1 MYYQFH
7 NKKENFDYEVD
18 QTCKEIDTHFTD
30 LIKKLEESKKKYI
43 EAFKL
48 RAKDEM
54 KEFLDEYDKF
64 SAYYANIKQ
73 KNNEIDHLDGI
84 YEKSSDFDLVKESSI
99 MQNDQMFKNFCPEY
113 NNNLDEFK
121 TKYDQI
127 QSKSNYSFHFSTATK
142 DEEIINSVHK
152 NIKIKMKIEENEAE
166 PVEESK
172 GSPDSIEKQ
181 KRPKGDTGS
190 PYPINFRQL
199 YKIDKSR
206 RKLIVYDFS
215 SSKTSKTTYTEPIPD
230 DHNNQEMHARHM
242 SQITRGVL
250 SPDSKSC
257 CIDTGDIFVFGA
269 SETKFSDCFYTVD
282 GTELEECQNIPVKRK
297 KISCVAWREFV
308 YFTGEFESIN
318 VSRATLERYD
328 TEKQI
333 FEEIYGLNK
342 QSNYILCIKDNKY
355 LYAFP
360 CSINTYKVLVLD
372 LDHLENF
379 KDVTKTN
386 CYKGDWSKLS
396 PKNPNNIN
404 LYLSYKSS
412 AIQISKNEIF
422 ISSLKYGYIYNTD
435 KNQFT
440 GQYNYILDDEFYDGF
455 YIRDQTLFG
464 FGVKGI
470 HKFDLVL
477 KTFKLWKTTPKGQI
491 MGQEDD
497 LDNESETVK
506 NGQPKLERG
515 MSDNSDFDDTF

>member
-1 MYYQFH
+1 MHPYGRYANYLILTNVVNVTNLSIETKEGDKDIKDRYCLKHPGYQKLFFCKNCVKGICEKCIPIHSNCDVVTVLLESQKLHRSLDQFKTEFSGLSKNWEEMYYQFH

-152 NIKIKMKIEENEAE
+152 NIKIKMKIEENETE

-297 KISCVAWREFV
+297 KISCVA
-308 YFTGEFESIN
+308 
-318 VSRATLERYD
+318 
-328 TEKQI
+328 
-333 FEEIYGLNK
+333 
-342 QSNYILCIKDNKY
+342 
-355 LYAFP
+355 
-360 CSINTYKVLVLD
+360 
-372 LDHLENF
+372 
-379 KDVTKTN
+379 
-386 CYKGDWSKLS
+386 
-396 PKNPNNIN
+396 
-404 LYLSYKSS
+404 
-412 AIQISKNEIF
+412 
-422 ISSLKYGYIYNTD
+422 
-435 KNQFT
+435 
-440 GQYNYILDDEFYDGF
+440 
-455 YIRDQTLFG
+455 
-464 FGVKGI
+464 
-470 HKFDLVL
+470 
-477 KTFKLWKTTPKGQI
+477 
-491 MGQEDD
+491 
-497 LDNESETVK
+497 
-506 NGQPKLERG
+506 
-515 MSDNSDFDDTF
+515 